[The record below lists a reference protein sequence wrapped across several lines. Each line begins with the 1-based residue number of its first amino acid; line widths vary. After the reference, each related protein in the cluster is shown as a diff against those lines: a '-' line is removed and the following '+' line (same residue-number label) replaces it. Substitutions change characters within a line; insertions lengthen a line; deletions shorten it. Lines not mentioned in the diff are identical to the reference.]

1 MNTTQNLKTT
11 FALIVTLISVTVF
24 SQPQKI
30 ASRLSQYTIVS
41 EVISLQNFGG
51 DLSGVTYNYDTDTY
65 FVIQNNVAI
74 ISEFTND
81 FKQILRRIQL
91 KNTQD
96 SDTEGIVYLGNGEFA
111 ISSESL
117 NIATILTIKP
127 KETVIDLNSLAN
139 KNVQRMY
146 LPQAKKKNKGL
157 EGICFTK
164 TLGVGSGAF
173 FAVQEDKPK
182 RLFAWN
188 RPTTKNHITN
198 ANLLGL
204 KEPINIEKNYKHL
217 LNDLSGCTFDDF
229 SGNLILLSHE
239 SFRAVEFNAAGTMI
253 NKLELPRAADQ
264 YEGIAI
270 GRDNELILASEPN
283 IIVIMKSNL
292 ATSTTTAVK

>member
-30 ASRLSQYTIVS
+30 TSRLSQYTVVS
-41 EVISLQNFGG
+41 EVIPLQNFGG

-74 ISEFTND
+74 ITEFTND

-217 LNDLSGCTFDDF
+217 LNDLSGCTFDDL